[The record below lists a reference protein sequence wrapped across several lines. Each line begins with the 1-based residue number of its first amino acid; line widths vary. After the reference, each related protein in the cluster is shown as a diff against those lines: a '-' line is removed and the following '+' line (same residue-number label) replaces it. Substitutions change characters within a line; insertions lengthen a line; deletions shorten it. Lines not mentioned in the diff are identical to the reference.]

1 MVSLVFTCEWIDR
14 ALLNVALEPMKIDL
28 GLSDT
33 QVGAVASASYWVAT
47 LSVLPI
53 GRFADHSS
61 RRDVIACALCI
72 CAPQTPGPQAPV
84 SPAGAS
90 AGALGTVL
98 TGFAQTFTSVCLA
111 RMVVGLGTAGFFP
124 VTEAFIAD
132 FFVAEERV
140 GLRKSLPLPLIS
152 LSQGVCALKG
162 PGLRDLRLGLHA
174 RLSPRLCRC
183 DPRRTAGLRHTN
195 ALWPCLRSAC
205 ASCDDCTTNQI
216 ACLTRLMGSG
226 RQGAAG

>member
-72 CAPQTPGPQAPV
+72 CAPPRPPTPRPRLTRGA
-84 SPAGAS
+84 AGAS

-140 GLRKSLPLPLIS
+140 GFRK
-152 LSQGVCALKG
+152 
-162 PGLRDLRLGLHA
+162 
-174 RLSPRLCRC
+174 
-183 DPRRTAGLRHTN
+183 
-195 ALWPCLRSAC
+195 
-205 ASCDDCTTNQI
+205 
-216 ACLTRLMGSG
+216 
-226 RQGAAG
+226 

>member
-72 CAPQTPGPQAPV
+72 CAPQTPGHQAPV
-84 SPAGAS
+84 SPAAPRARVQGRSARCSPASPRPSPPSASPAWSSAS
-90 AGALGTVL
+90 APPA
-98 TGFAQTFTSVCLA
+98 S
-111 RMVVGLGTAGFFP
+111 
-124 VTEAFIAD
+124 
-132 FFVAEERV
+132 
-140 GLRKSLPLPLIS
+140 SL
-152 LSQGVCALKG
+152 
-162 PGLRDLRLGLHA
+162 
-174 RLSPRLCRC
+174 
-183 DPRRTAGLRHTN
+183 
-195 ALWPCLRSAC
+195 
-205 ASCDDCTTNQI
+205 
-216 ACLTRLMGSG
+216 
-226 RQGAAG
+226 

>member
-1 MVSLVFTCEWIDR
+1 MEEAPDGGAREGGTVLGSCFRRHTATVDLAAKLGIQEKWSAPTPTQRQAGQPGDGRGAPCRWVLFMVSLVFTCEWIDR

-84 SPAGAS
+84 SPAAPRARVQGRSARCSPASPRPSPPSASPAWSSAS
-90 AGALGTVL
+90 AP
-98 TGFAQTFTSVCLA
+98 
-111 RMVVGLGTAGFFP
+111 P
-124 VTEAFIAD
+124 V
-132 FFVAEERV
+132 
-140 GLRKSLPLPLIS
+140 S
-152 LSQGVCALKG
+152 
-162 PGLRDLRLGLHA
+162 
-174 RLSPRLCRC
+174 SP
-183 DPRRTAGLRHTN
+183 
-195 ALWPCLRSAC
+195 
-205 ASCDDCTTNQI
+205 
-216 ACLTRLMGSG
+216 
-226 RQGAAG
+226 